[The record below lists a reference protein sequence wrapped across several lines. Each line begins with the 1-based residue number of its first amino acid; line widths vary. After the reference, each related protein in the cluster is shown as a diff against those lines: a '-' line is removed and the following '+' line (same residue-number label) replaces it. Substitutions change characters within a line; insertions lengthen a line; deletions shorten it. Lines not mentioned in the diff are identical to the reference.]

1 MQPLPVALLA
11 ATALLLPAAMPLAGQ
26 KVVSVQVGAVRSTF
40 SGSDH
45 SHATILGRSVRAA
58 LAVPL
63 TDALAIRVDAGYAEK
78 GGATVGDIYDTHMR
92 LGYAEFS
99 TLLKASTELGSSAS
113 GHLLVGPA
121 VGINTHCA
129 IETASEGI
137 SVEIDCD
144 EAEQNVQPTDIGAA
158 LGAGIDV
165 AISGGRYRLS
175 FDFLHTVGLPSALGD
190 GQHKNSATTFLL
202 GFGWPMG
209 QE

>member
-1 MQPLPVALLA
+1 MKPLPAVLLA
-11 ATALLLPAAMPLAGQ
+11 ATALLLPVAMPLAGQ
-26 KVVSVQVGAVRSTF
+26 KVVSVQVGANRSTF
-40 SGSDH
+40 WGSDH
-45 SHATILGRSVRAA
+45 SHGAISGRSLRAT

-63 TDALAIRVDAGYAEK
+63 TGALAIRVDGGYAEK
-78 GGATVGDIYDTHMR
+78 GGATVGDIYDRHMR
-92 LGYAEFS
+92 LGYAEFG

-121 VGINTHCA
+121 VGINTLCA
-129 IETASEGI
+129 IETTSEGI
-137 SVEIDCD
+137 SVAIDCD

-175 FDFLHTVGLPSALGD
+175 FEFLHTIALVSALGD
-190 GQHKNSATTFLL
+190 GQHKNSATAFLL
-202 GFGWPMG
+202 GFGWPIS